1 MSITCLLSRL
11 RLPSCSLAVFKSAFL
26 FLFLFFS
33 NSASAA
39 DYSWTVPYV
48 SGSFSSPSLACE
60 AYSNFRSVPG
70 VKTWAVTAT
79 GVVSS
84 RSCKVYSSGSLYWSD
99 TVSRSGTSCP
109 SGSTYNE
116 TTGSCDSPPPD
127 CKVGDLFPS
136 KGSVANVITSADGR
150 NYVPSVPV
158 GSCFNRCTYS
168 ADSGVRPSS
177 CYGTKGGAGFCN
189 YILKGTGVACSVES
203 YTFAQSGP
211 QLNPSDTAGVPDSD
225 PSDPLCPSGWAVS
238 AGTCY
243 KLPPKPCDPSTGAVC
258 APGTT
263 DPNAKPPAPGA
274 GGTAGTPSE
283 GTSGRDES
291 SDGADADLEE
301 IKKTEAEPCKPKS
314 DGSGCGG
321 STVKGEQCDKDIVC
335 TGDAVQCAIL
345 RQSKKNACDSEY
357 KDARP
362 FIEQQIGKDAYK
374 LTTNEVNGGSL
385 FSAGLNAPRW
395 LPASC
400 PAPKPISI
408 KGVSTSLSFEPA
420 CQFASSL
427 GPLFVALA
435 GVFFAVYVGRAF
447 GGS

>member
-1 MSITCLLSRL
+1 MPIIYLLSRL
-11 RLPSCSLAVFKSAFL
+11 RLLSCSLVAFKSLAFL
-26 FLFLFFS
+26 FFCSFS
-33 NSASAA
+33 QSSFAA
-39 DYSWTVPYV
+39 DYYWTTTFGGPQYPTAESACKAKVGATFHHISFPNGA
-48 SGSFSSPSLACE
+48 GSTPAFCYWKRASD
-60 AYSNFRSVPG
+60 G
-70 VKTWAVTAT
+70 AVMQGGGA
-79 GVVSS
+79 
-84 RSCKVYSSGSLYWSD
+84 D
-99 TVSRSGTSCP
+99 RSGDSCP
-109 SGSTYNE
+109 AGKIYINSIG
-116 TTGSCDSPPPD
+116 GCGDPPPV
-127 CKVGDLFPS
+127 CKAGDLFPS
-136 KGSVANVITSADGR
+136 KGTVGTVITTQDGR
-150 NYVPSVPV
+150 NFVASVPV
-158 GSCFNRCTYS
+158 TMCKAQCEFSDPS
-168 ADSGVRPSS
+168 ARPTS
-177 CYGTKGGAGFCN
+177 CYGTAGDTGWCN
-189 YILKGTGVACSVES
+189 FVIKSTGNNCSADS
-203 YTFAQSGP
+203 YTIAISGP
-211 QLNPSDTAGVPDSD
+211 ALNPADTPNVP
-225 PSDPLCPSGWAVS
+225 PSDADNPLCPTGWAVS

-243 KLPPKPCDPSTGAVC
+243 KLPVKPCDPSTGAVC

-263 DPNAKPPAPGA
+263 DPNATPPSPGA

-283 GTSGRDES
+283 GTGGRDES
-291 SDGADADLEE
+291 SDGADADLEDLE
-301 IKKTEAEPCKPKS
+301 SNNTDAEPCKPKA

-345 RQSKKNACDSEY
+345 RQSKKQACDSDY

-362 FIEQQIGKDAYK
+362 FIEQQIAKDAYK
-374 LTTNEVNGGSL
+374 LTSNEVNGGSL